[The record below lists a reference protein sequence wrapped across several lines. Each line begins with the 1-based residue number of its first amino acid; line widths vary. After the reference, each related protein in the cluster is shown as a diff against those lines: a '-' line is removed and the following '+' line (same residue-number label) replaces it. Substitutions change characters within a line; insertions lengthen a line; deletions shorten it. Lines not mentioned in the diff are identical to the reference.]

1 MNAPIVSSKAIFVAS
16 NIAYIIF
23 LFAAGHVG
31 LVKLYK
37 LGRMATG
44 IAAAILTT
52 AIVALFAWR
61 GSHRFFPLAA
71 GLLLWIVMGEM
82 AQHLK
87 IGDIMS
93 IKNGLLIL
101 TIAVFVFYLVYK
113 RLLPDFLSIAV
124 VFFLTIWVSHFVLV
138 SLFEQ
143 LGKTHIATY
152 FSSLP
157 FAALFAYSL
166 IGILKESGQY
176 ELTVF
181 SILIVCSFWSILEYL
196 WAWKL
201 LPKPF

>member
-1 MNAPIVSSKAIFVAS
+1 MNAPVVSSKAIFVVS
-16 NIAYIIF
+16 NVAYIIF

-44 IAAAILTT
+44 IAAAILTA
-52 AIVALFAWR
+52 AIVFLFAWS
-61 GSHRFFPLAA
+61 GNHRFFPLAA
-71 GLLLWIVMGEM
+71 GLLLWMVMGEM
-82 AQHLK
+82 SGHLK
-87 IGDIMS
+87 IGDIMNV
-93 IKNGLLIL
+93 KNGLLIL

-113 RLLPDFLSIAV
+113 RLLNDFLSIAV
-124 VFFLTIWVSHFVLV
+124 VFFLIIWLSHFMLV

-143 LGKTHIATY
+143 LGKTHIVTY
-152 FSSLP
+152 LSSLP
-157 FAALFAYSL
+157 FAALFVYSL
-166 IGILKESGQY
+166 IEILRENGQY